1 MQLGSQLRSLRRSIQ
16 AASVSVFALSG
27 ACTASGEF
35 QAFTWARNHPAST
48 DHVTGM
54 IQVDPWCNL
63 EDVAR
68 RLKALPEGKRFI
80 VFSWMTDDMC
90 DNPADRCIER
100 VWETR
105 TRWVL
110 APAPPAP
117 PKAAALAKSSGPSV
131 ASAGRSPGSAT
142 TAAAKQTPAAPSPV
156 NSSST
161 SRSAALV
168 AVKERV
174 QVDRPTSFR
183 GPWIDR
189 GVQTVRARVSA
200 AMQRLRQLGASVDGV
215 AVDNETTLH
224 AAHFVQTEGSFAAIQ
239 SDPRWPALAK
249 SMGLP
254 AELNGI
260 NWGTDLYFRW
270 SERMAGRFDTAMNYA
285 VFHPIRAAF
294 PNAAVSNYCA
304 NRMTAAFA
312 SPDLNGHL
320 ERRITPGFGTHDNH
334 EFYGWSAPAKIAR
347 FGGTDPVTQSWISFR
362 AEVHRIRGMNASSTR
377 AKSAWIAARS
387 WPGEWWGPIAYAG
400 TSTWDELVLQ
410 LGMHGVRQFLEF
422 SPELAGVSAAD
433 NLVQRTADRAT
444 LEALLAELDK
454 KVGGAGAGFLT
465 SQQPSW
471 NDRVIATG
479 RVVVDRVVWRF
490 SFAEGVKGVTV
501 TMDDGTQVY
510 LSPDEDR
517 RGTWFSHSTA
527 RSLRTEA
534 SGARLVMA
542 LDLEEAP

>member
-1 MQLGSQLRSLRRSIQ
+1 MQLGSQFRSLRRSVQ
-16 AASVSVFALSG
+16 AASVSALALSG
-27 ACTASGEF
+27 ACAGSGDF

-48 DHVTGM
+48 GNVTGM

-63 EDVAR
+63 EDVAQ
-68 RLKALPEGKRFI
+68 RLKALPDGKRFI
-80 VFSWMTDDMC
+80 VFWWMTDDMC
-90 DNPADRCIER
+90 DNPADRCVER

-105 TRWVL
+105 TRWV
-110 APAPPAP
+110 PAPTPATTS
-117 PKAAALAKSSGPSV
+117 KSAAPAKSSGPTL
-131 ASAGRSPGSAT
+131 ASAGRAPGSAT
-142 TAAAKQTPAAPSPV
+142 AAAVKPAAA
-156 NSSST
+156 SST
-161 SRSAALV
+161 SRSSALI
-168 AVKERV
+168 AVTERV
-174 QVDRPTSFR
+174 QVDRLTSFR

-189 GVQTVRARVSA
+189 GVQTVRTRVGA
-200 AMQRLRQLGASVDGV
+200 AMQRLKQLGASVDGV

-224 AAHFVQTEGSFAAIQ
+224 AAHFLSNDGSLAAIQ

-254 AELNGI
+254 AQLTGMS
-260 NWGTDLYFRW
+260 WGSDLYFLFT
-270 SERMAGRFDTAMNYA
+270 ERMAGRFDAAMNQA
-285 VFHPIRAAF
+285 VFQPIRAAF
-294 PNAAVSNYCA
+294 PNAVVSNYCS
-304 NRMTAAFA
+304 NRVTAAHA
-312 SPDLNGHL
+312 SPDVNGHL
-320 ERRITPGFGTHDNH
+320 DRRASAGFGTHDNH

-347 FGGTDPVTQSWISFR
+347 FAGVDPVNQSWLSFR
-362 AEVHRIRGMNASSTR
+362 AEVHRIRGMNASSHR

-387 WPGEWWGPIAYAG
+387 WPGESWGPVAFAG
-400 TSTWDELVLQ
+400 TALWDELVLQ

-422 SPELAGVSAAD
+422 SPEAPGMSSHE
-433 NLVQRTADRAT
+433 NLVQRASDRAA
-444 LEALLAELDK
+444 LDALLAELNDT
-454 KVGGAGAGFLT
+454 VAGAGAGFLT

-479 RVVVDRVVWRF
+479 RIVGERVVWRF

-527 RSLRTEA
+527 RSIRTEA
-534 SGARLVMA
+534 SGARLAMA